1 MSAMLKPFANLTGL
15 SFLLVARFAFAS
27 WPGAILA
34 LIVLS
39 TASVLFLIVALSRHK
54 KAGSGC
60 VQLIGLN
67 GNAHGV
73 LNPKGYV
80 IVNGDMWP
88 AISVDA
94 RKVLDGERVRV
105 IGTNSIRLEVGVTTA
120 APFDKQD

>member
-1 MSAMLKPFANLTGL
+1 MSAMLEPFANLTGL
-15 SFLLVARFAFAS
+15 SFLLAARFAFAS

-39 TASVLFLIVALSRHK
+39 AVSVLFLIVALSRHK
-54 KAGSGC
+54 KAGSGR

-73 LNPKGYV
+73 LNPKGFV

-88 AISVDA
+88 AISVDT
-94 RKVLDGERVRV
+94 RKVLDGELVRV
-105 IGTNSIRLEVGVTTA
+105 IRANSIRLEVGMTTA
-120 APFDKQD
+120 TPSDKQD